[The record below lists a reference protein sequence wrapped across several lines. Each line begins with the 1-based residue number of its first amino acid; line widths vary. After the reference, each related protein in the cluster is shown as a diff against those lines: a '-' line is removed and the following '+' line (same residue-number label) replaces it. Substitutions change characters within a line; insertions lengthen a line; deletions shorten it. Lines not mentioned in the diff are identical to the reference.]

1 MNELEESLA
10 VLLQL
15 FALMIINQLVKVSP
29 SSVTPD
35 MLSAVNE
42 YQGFCLAI
50 IKGVKCLPQPRV
62 LVVAIKKFVS
72 QMVDKGSGYVGIPA
86 RPLLMYESMN
96 LTTPSPYPPQCLPD
110 EELKKKTK

>member
-1 MNELEESLA
+1 MNKLEESLA

-42 YQGFCLAI
+42 YQGF
-50 IKGVKCLPQPRV
+50 
-62 LVVAIKKFVS
+62 
-72 QMVDKGSGYVGIPA
+72 
-86 RPLLMYESMN
+86 
-96 LTTPSPYPPQCLPD
+96 
-110 EELKKKTK
+110 